1 MTPTPAPRVLLGPQ
15 RPVVNL
21 GDAVR
26 AAGVNEG
33 PVAVISAGWQEA
45 EGDIADV
52 QEATGL
58 PLEDLCL
65 YQRADAVL
73 AEDPSM
79 AEAYRQRQDRLIEQ
93 QRLYRLR
100 LGPLAQGWRTLWR
113 CEGDPDMLAAEK
125 RHAIAQL
132 RALDRHHLHRTESI
146 HREFET
152 RYGDAM
158 SGRLAQH
165 INEIREMLTPCR
177 AVIMTGGNVT
187 VLLNRLRLF
196 DIPRLIAP
204 MPVIGW
210 SAGAMVLAERI
221 VLFHDRTPQG
231 RREPEV
237 LGAGLGLIGGCI
249 ILPDAERRLRRGDRT
264 RIAMFSRRFA
274 PDTCYALD
282 SGSMLCLESGAVSGG
297 RALRRLRHDG
307 RIVQVHPR

>member
-152 RYGDAM
+152 RYGGAM
-158 SGRLAQH
+158 SGRLVQH

-196 DIPRLIAP
+196 DIPRLIAT

-282 SGSMLCLESGAVSGG
+282 SGSMLCLESGAVSGA

>member
-52 QEATGL
+52 HEAAAL
-58 PLEDLCL
+58 PLEDLGL
-65 YQRADAVL
+65 YRRAESL
-73 AEDPSM
+73 FAEEPSV

-100 LGPLAQGWRTLWR
+100 LKPLAQAARTVWR
-113 CEGDPDMLAAEK
+113 CEGDPDMIAAER

-146 HREFET
+146 QREFDI
-152 RYGDAM
+152 RHSGDTNR
-158 SGRLAQH
+158 RLAQH
-165 INEIREMLTPCR
+165 IDEIRDILTRCR
-177 AVIMTGGNVT
+177 AVIVTGGNVT
-187 VLLNRLRLF
+187 VLLNRVRLF
-196 DIPRLIAP
+196 DIARLIEP
-204 MPVIGW
+204 LPVIGW
-210 SAGAMVLAERI
+210 SAGAMILAGRI

-231 RREPEV
+231 RREPEL
-237 LGAGLGLIGGCI
+237 LGAGLDLVGGSI
-249 ILPDAERRLRRGDRT
+249 VLPDAERRLRRGDRSRMAT
-264 RIAMFSRRFA
+264 FSRRFA

-282 SGSMLCLESGAVSGG
+282 SGSMLRLDAGVVTAARS
-297 RALRRLRHDG
+297 LRRLRHDG
-307 RIVQVHPR
+307 RIVQVKSR